1 MTDRLL
7 EVFKRQEELEDR
19 YAPIEDKRGFY
30 VAPRPLNIQDRFDQ
44 ESFRIWNQFL
54 VEELF
59 EATNLLKNKPW
70 KQTEKLVDEEKFD
83 EEMGD
88 AVHFF
93 LKLWLLRHG
102 TAESAAEALY
112 HQYMGKSEINKQR
125 QETNY

>member
-7 EVFKRQEELEDR
+7 EIFKRQEELEDR
-19 YAPIEDKRGFY
+19 YAPIEDNRGFY
-30 VAPRPLNIQDRFDQ
+30 VASRPLNIQDRFDQ
-44 ESFRIWNQFL
+44 EAFRIWNQFL

-59 EATNLLKNKPW
+59 EATGLLKNKPW
-70 KQTEKLVDEEKFD
+70 KQTEKLVDEPQFD
-83 EEMGD
+83 EEMSD

-102 TAESAAEALY
+102 TAEAASEALY
-112 HQYMGKSEINKQR
+112 RQYMGKSEINKQR